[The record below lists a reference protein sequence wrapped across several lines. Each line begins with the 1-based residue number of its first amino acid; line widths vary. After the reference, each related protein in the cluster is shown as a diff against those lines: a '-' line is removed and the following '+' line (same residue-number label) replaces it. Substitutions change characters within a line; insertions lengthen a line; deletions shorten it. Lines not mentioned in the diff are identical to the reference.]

1 MTHDTLIQTLMQ
13 CEIHCRI
20 CTQYYV
26 DTEDNHTHVPMLR
39 LSIECADFCNV
50 AKKFLIMNSPYS
62 VRAAEVCAVIC
73 NDFAT
78 TCLVFSQQHQYR
90 QCAIV
95 CQEAAELCDRFVQER
110 MWTINKFPVYLHYN

>member
-1 MTHDTLIQTLMQ
+1 MKNDTLIQTLMQ
-13 CEIHCRI
+13 CEVHCRI

-26 DTEDNHTHVPMLR
+26 DTEETHSHDPMLR

-50 AKKFLIMNSPYS
+50 AMKFLIMNSSYS

-73 NDFAT
+73 SDLAEACSSFPQ
-78 TCLVFSQQHQYR
+78 LRYR

-95 CQEAAELCDRFVQER
+95 CQEAAERCDRFVQEQ
-110 MWTINKFPVYLHYN
+110 MWTINKFPLYIHYN